1 MSGGRKELSPFVRPG
16 HNNGGPILHNASSHP
31 IPSLI
36 RSFIFC
42 RLNVA
47 SRERRGPTW
56 QWEGEAISIRP
67 SVRLEGRMTSQW
79 SSTLNSIRDG
89 ETDKTGG
96 RERERWTYFIL
107 DSVDDGEAERGRSPG
122 EGERE
127 EGEEERTCR
136 LGAHVNSSDCDWQ
149 TIRHVPGIGPASQ
162 WSGRGQP
169 ALHTDLI
176 IMSRAPLAPMPWLPP
191 R

>member
-1 MSGGRKELSPFVRPG
+1 MVAQSYIMPP
-16 HNNGGPILHNASSHP
+16 SSHP

-56 QWEGEAISIRP
+56 GGGSNFD
-67 SVRLEGRMTSQW
+67 SSLRLEGRMTSQW

-107 DSVDDGEAERGRSPG
+107 DSVDDGRESEVVPPG
-122 EGERE
+122 KGERE
-127 EGEEERTCR
+127 EGEERTSR

-149 TIRHVPGIGPASQ
+149 TMRHVPGIGPASE

-176 IMSRAPLAPMPWLPP
+176 IMSRAPLFPLPMPWLPP

>member
-1 MSGGRKELSPFVRPG
+1 MSGGGKELSPFVRPG

-31 IPSLI
+31 PL
-36 RSFIFC
+36 SFALSSFVDSM
-42 RLNVA
+42 LH
-47 SRERRGPTW
+47 RESEGGLHGNGK
-56 QWEGEAISIRP
+56 GEAISIRP

-96 RERERWTYFIL
+96 REWNDGHISFSTALTMGRQSEVAPPGKGSERK
-107 DSVDDGEAERGRSPG
+107 
-122 EGERE
+122 
-127 EGEEERTCR
+127 ERTCR

-149 TIRHVPGIGPASQ
+149 TMRHVPGIGPASQ

-176 IMSRAPLAPMPWLPP
+176 IMSRAPLAPLPWLPLPP

>member
-1 MSGGRKELSPFVRPG
+1 MAAQSYIMPP
-16 HNNGGPILHNASSHP
+16 P
-31 IPSLI
+31 IPLSHSLFHLLSTQCCI
-36 RSFIFC
+36 
-42 RLNVA
+42 
-47 SRERRGPTW
+47 ERAKGAYTAW
-56 QWEGEAISIRP
+56 GGGSNFDS

-107 DSVDDGEAERGRSPG
+107 DSGDDGEGERGRSPG

-127 EGEEERTCR
+127 EGEERTCR
-136 LGAHVNSSDCDWQ
+136 LGAHVNNSDCDWQ
-149 TIRHVPGIGPASQ
+149 TIRHVPGIGPACE

-176 IMSRAPLAPMPWLPP
+176 IMSRAHSSRCPGSRLAD
-191 R
+191 

>member
-1 MSGGRKELSPFVRPG
+1 MSGGGKELSPFVRPG

-31 IPSLI
+31 PL
-36 RSFIFC
+36 SFALSSFVDSM
-42 RLNVA
+42 LH
-47 SRERRGPTW
+47 RESEGGLHGNGK
-56 QWEGEAISIRP
+56 GEAISIRP

-127 EGEEERTCR
+127 EGE
-136 LGAHVNSSDCDWQ
+136 
-149 TIRHVPGIGPASQ
+149 
-162 WSGRGQP
+162 
-169 ALHTDLI
+169 DL
-176 IMSRAPLAPMPWLPP
+176 STWRPCK
-191 R
+191 